1 VLNLKKTI
9 LARALEG
16 NSTNP
21 SSKAYSRLVA
31 LERILQKII
40 FNQIYFENLGMT
52 EPELEFLQM
61 ITDIKPPSQER
72 KKLSNLIKETAN
84 TKMTDYL

>member
-1 VLNLKKTI
+1 MRGI
-9 LARALEG
+9 G
-16 NSTNP
+16 TNP